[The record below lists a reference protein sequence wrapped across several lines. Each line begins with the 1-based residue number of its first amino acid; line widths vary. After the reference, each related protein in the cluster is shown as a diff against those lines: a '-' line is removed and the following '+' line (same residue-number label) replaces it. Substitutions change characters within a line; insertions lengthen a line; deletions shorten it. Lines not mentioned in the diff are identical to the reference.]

1 MVPLLFSPFYSQFFF
16 PPQQDLKDFRN
27 LKELKRRMN
36 FSRIRKQNRGLQGF
50 CEEGKKS
57 EFGGY
62 QKQMHISQRALL
74 RRNVLLHGSLV
85 ACFQLTRMPLAKA
98 ERSHA
103 RPPIECLPA
112 PYALRLFPSVCPPSQ
127 GWESLPCELSHRSA
141 MQPSLQLC
149 CHRHDS
155 GHPALVTP
163 HTSQTH
169 GFLT

>member
-50 CEEGKKS
+50 CEEGKKG

-103 RPPIECLPA
+103 W
-112 PYALRLFPSVCPPSQ
+112 PPSRRACL
-127 GWESLPCELSHRSA
+127 LPVLSGFFRVCA
-141 MQPSLQLC
+141 PLRRGGNLC
-149 CHRHDS
+149 
-155 GHPALVTP
+155 PA
-163 HTSQTH
+163 S
-169 GFLT
+169 